1 MALALRTASH
11 HRFLTLFTRL
21 PGWTCS
27 FHPICMESSSFDPF
41 STADSGPFPTFCQC
55 KHCFHQT
62 CLYSSLRTPLFPLSS
77 LFSSIC
83 FMHDSSSVPI
93 SLPHPQ
99 PSQYTSFSSTLHEAL
114 LSALS
119 QCPIRKTSSLP
130 TWLRTRKNKKC
141 WDTGRIEIWTHCL
154 FKVPSSR
161 LWEEGWSLQYHTHP
175 ICLASSLLIY
185 HVEIYG
191 KGQAKTLNAW
201 SSLGIW

>member
-77 LFSSIC
+77 FFSSIC

-119 QCPIRKTSSLP
+119 HCPIRKTSSLP
-130 TWLRTRKNKKC
+130 HMTKNQKEQKMLGYRQNRDLNPLPVQGPFKQALRGRMKC
-141 WDTGRIEIWTHCL
+141 TI
-154 FKVPSSR
+154 P
-161 LWEEGWSLQYHTHP
+161 HT
-175 ICLASSLLIY
+175 SYLIY

-191 KGQAKTLNAW
+191 KGQAKMLNA
-201 SSLGIW
+201 